1 MNINYADV
9 WNVLTTIGT
18 FALGALAFYFNSSK
32 KAQAKLKEVQ
42 TVISEVTANAAIF
55 IVEAEKAYQ
64 DVSNAG
70 GQKFEYV
77 VDKLYSLVPDFA
89 KFIITKEMIGEIVQ
103 NTFDQI
109 EEYVS
114 TQLDNK
120 LGE

>member
-1 MNINYADV
+1 MNINFSDV

-18 FALGALAFYFNSSK
+18 IGLGALAFYFNSSK
-32 KAQAKLKEVQ
+32 KAQAKLKEIQ
-42 TVISEVTANAAIF
+42 IVISEVTAKAAIF

-70 GQKFEYV
+70 GQKFDYV
-77 VDKLYSLVPDFA
+77 VDKLYNLVPDFA

-120 LGE
+120 LGD

>member
-1 MNINYADV
+1 MNINFSDV

-18 FALGALAFYFNSSK
+18 FALGALALYFNSSK

-42 TVISEVTANAAIF
+42 TVISEVTAKAVIF

-120 LGE
+120 LGD

>member
-1 MNINYADV
+1 MNINFSDV

-18 FALGALAFYFNSSK
+18 IGLGALAFYFNSSK
-32 KAQAKLKEVQ
+32 KAQAKLKEIQ
-42 TVISEVTANAAIF
+42 IVISEVTAKAAIF

-70 GQKFEYV
+70 GQKFDYV

-120 LGE
+120 LGD